1 MGADCESK
9 GKEESR
15 LINHPFEYFA
25 PKSVREA
32 LSLLKKHGSA
42 ARLVAGGQSLIPLM
56 NLGLVAPRQLIDLT
70 KIPGNV
76 MSYCRADGDSVLIG
90 AMTTH
95 RAIET
100 SPLIGRHCPILG
112 EAAST
117 IADVQVRNRG
127 TIGGSV
133 CHADPA
139 GDYLAPLVAVGADF
153 HVMGSNAKRRAIH
166 SNEFFKDF
174 FTTAL
179 RKGELL
185 TEIRVPKLPRQNVGS
200 AYLKHKFVEGGF
212 AIVGVAAVLSTDSAG
227 RCDRATVVLSGVS
240 SRPVRVEK
248 VEEELRGK
256 TLDDR
261 SLEGAEQLAR
271 EAVTDPLS
279 DIHADRE
286 YRREMAGIFTKRA
299 LKAAFARSRK
309 GGAA

>member
-1 MGADCESK
+1 
-9 GKEESR
+9 

-25 PKSVREA
+25 PENVREA
-32 LSLLKKHGSA
+32 LSLLKKHGSS

-56 NLGLVAPRQLIDLT
+56 NLGLVAPKQLIDLT
-70 KIPGNV
+70 KIRGNTL
-76 MSYCRADGDSVLIG
+76 SYCKADGDSMLIG

-100 SPLIGRHCPILG
+100 SPLIERHCPILG

-117 IADVQVRNRG
+117 IADVQIRNRG

-153 HVMGSNAKRRAIH
+153 HALSSKGKIRVIRSD
-166 SNEFFKDF
+166 EFFKDF

-185 TEIRVPKLPRQNVGS
+185 TEIRVPKQPDRNVGS
-200 AYLKHKFVEGGF
+200 VYMKHKFVEGGF
-212 AIVGVAAVLSTDSAG
+212 AIVGVATVMSTDNAG
-227 RCDRATVVLSGVS
+227 GCNRVTVVLSGVS
-240 SRPVRVEK
+240 STPVRVEK
-248 VEEELRGK
+248 IEEELRGK

-261 SLEGAEQLAR
+261 SFERAGQLAR

-279 DIHADRE
+279 DIHADKE

-299 LKAAFARSRK
+299 LKAAYTRSRK